1 MATEISAASSQIAGK
16 ETEVADA
23 QNVRDAQH
31 ADFQEAEREMS
42 LTIDELARALVAAK
56 KDMSFVQVN
65 AKMSDRK
72 PNTQALISALSKLIE
87 ASSIGQK
94 SQQTL
99 KGFLQDAQ
107 SAEEGEDLRL
117 NQPQ

>member
-1 MATEISAASSQIAGK
+1 MRE
-16 ETEVADA
+16 A
-23 QNVRDAQH
+23 QNK
-31 ADFQEAEREMS
+31 DFQDGEHEMS

-99 KGFLQDAQ
+99 KGFLQKAHN
-107 SAEEGEDLRL
+107 AKKNLRKG
-117 NQPQ
+117 P